1 MPFLVQNLLE
11 GKTSPVTVRPE
22 DPVKAALDLMI
33 RYDYSQLPIVDLQ
46 GHPLGMVTYESILR
60 GIRHFKTT
68 LEQLNV
74 RDVRVN
80 AATFHPEDDLFDM
93 LAQLKL
99 TNAVLVIDAQ
109 DSLVGIVTS
118 YDSTEYFRNRAEHMM
133 RVEDIE
139 TTIKE
144 IIPLAFIREDGS
156 IDLEKMD
163 NAVAAVSRQDGLSD
177 KPKTFS
183 ELSLGQYIS
192 MLISNQRWS
201 VFEPIFQLSRDVV
214 RNLFDDIRRI
224 RNDLAHFR
232 TELTIEQIDQ
242 LRFCADWLSKHWEAY
257 QKANREQVI
266 QQLFEQQ
273 PQSQEPQDTKV
284 EKISPILKVRLPLIS
299 EEIIS
304 SLREIT
310 DEVHVNLNKPVD
322 VISSISIA
330 ELISPGESRY
340 APLADWLQSK
350 TGNEDQ
356 VTLTFNQVEE
366 IIGGKLPASA
376 HSHRAWWANDAQG
389 HPHSALW
396 LEAGWR
402 RSYLNMDEKQV
413 SFTRIKER
421 EKSYIDFFNK
431 LLVQLRHKSNI
442 PIREIS
448 PDGTSWISLRTLL
461 PEGPS
466 AAYFNISFA
475 RGRRLRV
482 ELYID
487 TGDQKTTKQIFD
499 RIYAHKEALEASL
512 GEISWERID
521 DKRATRI
528 ALYYPGDITAGENE
542 LAALRE
548 WASDSMAAFQKTIEP
563 PAIQAIREVLKP

>member
-1 MPFLVQNLLE
+1 MPFLVQDLLE
-11 GKTSPVTVRPE
+11 GKTPPVTVRPE
-22 DPVKAALDLMI
+22 DPVKAALGLMI
-33 RYDYSQLPIVDLQ
+33 KYDYSQLPIVDLQ

-80 AATFHPEDDLFDM
+80 AAAFHPEDDLFDM

-109 DSLVGIVTS
+109 NSLVGIVTS

-163 NAVAAVSRQDGLSD
+163 EAVAAVSRQDGLSD

-192 MLISNQRWS
+192 MLISNQRWP

-242 LRFCADWLSKHWEAY
+242 LRFCADWLSKHWEVY
-257 QKANREQVI
+257 QKANRELVI
-266 QQLFEQQ
+266 QKLFEQQ
-273 PQSQEPQDTKV
+273 PQ
-284 EKISPILKVRLPLIS
+284 LKVSEGGQVDYLAHTEPDQRKYIIETQTFDDWTSAAQASVPLNS
-299 EEIIS
+299 
-304 SLREIT
+304 
-310 DEVHVNLNKPVD
+310 
-322 VISSISIA
+322 VIYTTA
-330 ELISPGESRY
+330 VAGQTTPGESRY
-340 APLADWLQSK
+340 AALADWLQSIP
-350 TGNEDQ
+350 GDIDQ
-356 VTLTFNQVEE
+356 VPLTFAEIEE

-389 HPHSALW
+389 HPHSKEW

-402 RSYLNMDEKQV
+402 RAYLSLDEKRV
-413 SFTRIKER
+413 TFVRIIER
-421 EKSYIDFFNK
+421 EKSYIEFFNK
-431 LLVQLRHKSNI
+431 LLAQIKAKADF
-442 PIREIS
+442 PIRDIS

-461 PEGPS
+461 PEGP
-466 AAYFNISFA
+466 AVAYYNFSFA
-475 RGRRLRV
+475 RGRRMRV

-487 TGDQKTTKQIFD
+487 TGFQQTTKQIFD
-499 RIYAHKEALEASL
+499 RLYAQKEALEARL
-512 GEISWERID
+512 GEISWERLD
-521 DKRATRI
+521 DRQASRI
-528 ALYYPGDITAGENE
+528 ALYHSGWITFDEQR
-542 LAALRE
+542 LSALRL
-548 WASDSMAAFQKTIEP
+548 WAVDTMIAFQKAIEP
-563 PAIQAIREVLKP
+563 AVSQAIREVLKP